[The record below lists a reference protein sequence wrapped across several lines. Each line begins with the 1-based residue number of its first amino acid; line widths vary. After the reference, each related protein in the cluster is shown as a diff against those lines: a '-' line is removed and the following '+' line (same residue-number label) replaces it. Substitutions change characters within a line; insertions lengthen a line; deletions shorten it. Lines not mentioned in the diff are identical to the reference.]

1 MTAFEQAIL
10 GMDVLALFFCFVTLV
25 YIKRNREYERM
36 ELENGLSALLF
47 GVFFLFISLLVHALV
62 YAEKNFHDAIVLS
75 LPEAATYAG
84 YLMNIADLALVPLF
98 AVCFFVALLFV
109 YRQLA
114 KEKRADKKAK
124 SD

>member
-1 MTAFEQAIL
+1 MAAFEQAIL
-10 GMDVLALFFCFVTLV
+10 GMDVLALFFCLVTLV

-36 ELENGLSALLF
+36 ELENGLNALLF

-62 YAEKNFHDAIVLS
+62 YAEKNFHDTLVLS

-114 KEKRADKKAK
+114 K
-124 SD
+124 